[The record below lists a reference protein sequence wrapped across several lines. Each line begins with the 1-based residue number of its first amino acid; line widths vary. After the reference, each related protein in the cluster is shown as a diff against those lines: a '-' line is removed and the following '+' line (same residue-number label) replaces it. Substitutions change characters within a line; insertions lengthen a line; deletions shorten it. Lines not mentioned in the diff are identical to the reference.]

1 MSYDPNVPKLTFVVL
16 SPDNADTAISNERF
30 IQVAGGLTIQD
41 NGPGSSV
48 VISASGVSGGSG
60 SDTVSSKS
68 ADFTAAAGN
77 LYNTDISANNVVATL
92 PTAASISGQTIKIRI
107 TVVGGAPPWLLTVN
121 TTSSQTVNGFVS
133 GWQPPSR
140 LYDVY
145 VFESDG
151 SNWMLV

>member
-16 SPDNADTAISNERF
+16 SPDNADTAIANERF

-48 VISASGVSGGSG
+48 VISASGVSS

-68 ADFTAAAGN
+68 ADFTATAGN

-92 PTAASISGQTIKIRI
+92 PTAVGVPGQTIKIRI

-140 LYDVY
+140 LYDTY
-145 VFESDG
+145 VFESDNA
-151 SNWMLV
+151 NWMLV